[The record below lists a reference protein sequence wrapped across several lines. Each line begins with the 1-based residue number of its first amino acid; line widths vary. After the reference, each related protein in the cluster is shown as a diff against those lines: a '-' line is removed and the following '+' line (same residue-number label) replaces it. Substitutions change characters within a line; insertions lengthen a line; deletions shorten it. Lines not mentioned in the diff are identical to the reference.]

1 MVNLDRMMNVDI
13 FVLFLSLG
21 LGFLICAL
29 LGPVVIRYLK
39 KLKLGQVVREEGV
52 QAHIEKAGTPT
63 MGGILFFISLLLS
76 FTIISILTSFKTV
89 TANSVFLLF
98 STLGFGLIGF
108 LDDYLKIVRK
118 NTDGLRPKQKL
129 LGIFLV
135 SLILTFILPNHVYIY
150 IPIFDISL
158 YAGVLLNMI
167 VLFPLIY
174 ILSSAT
180 VNAVNLTDGIDGL
193 CSSVS
198 TVVSLFFVV
207 FIFLT
212 GGLFPEMMYFDMIFA
227 GALLGYL
234 LYNWYPAKVMMGDVG
249 SFAIGG
255 FVLANTLL
263 LNIVWWL
270 PIFGLIY
277 VWETLS
283 VIMQVLYYKKTKKR
297 LFKMSPF
304 HHHLELCGWKET
316 KIVLTFAG
324 VTLLL
329 CALVLFAQVR
339 VL

>member
-1 MVNLDRMMNVDI
+1 MNVDI
-13 FVLFLSLG
+13 FMLFLSVA
-21 LGFLICAL
+21 LGFGICAI
-29 LGPVVIRYLK
+29 LGPVVIKYLK

-63 MGGILFFISLLLS
+63 MGGILFLLSLLLS
-76 FTIISILTSFKTV
+76 FTTISILTSFKTV

-98 STLGFGLIGF
+98 STVGFGMIGF

-118 NTDGLRPKQKL
+118 NTDGLKPKQKL

-135 SLILTFILPNHVYIY
+135 SLLLTLMLPNHVYIY
-150 IPIFDISL
+150 IP
-158 YAGVLLNMI
+158 LLN
-167 VLFPLIY
+167 VKLYGGVFLNLLLLFPILY
-174 ILSSAT
+174 LLSSAT

-198 TVVSLFFVV
+198 TVVSLFFVA
-207 FIFLT
+207 FIFYMRLA
-212 GGLFPEMMYFDMIFA
+212 LVEIMYFDMMFA

-316 KIVLTFAG
+316 KIVFTFAG

-329 CALVLFAQVR
+329 CAFVLFAQVR
-339 VL
+339 VM